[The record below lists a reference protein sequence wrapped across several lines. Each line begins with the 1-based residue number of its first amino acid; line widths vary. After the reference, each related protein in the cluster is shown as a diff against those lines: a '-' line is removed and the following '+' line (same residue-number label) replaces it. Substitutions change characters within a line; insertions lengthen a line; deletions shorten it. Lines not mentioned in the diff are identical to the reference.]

1 MRPPGRRRAHGLRH
15 RNGGQLGE
23 RHCVR
28 LDDSRPLRGSRHGAT
43 KDDVHELLPQWSA
56 GWSANY
62 GDYYRTRLCSSRT
75 GWLAIRPAITE
86 VSCDRGLFVES
97 DAPPT

>member
-1 MRPPGRRRAHGLRH
+1 M
-15 RNGGQLGE
+15 
-23 RHCVR
+23 R

-62 GDYYRTRLCSSRT
+62 GDYYRTRLRSSRT
-75 GWLAIRPAITE
+75 GWLAVRPAITK
-86 VSCDRGLFVES
+86 VSHGWGLFGES
-97 DAPPT
+97 DYPPPT